1 MSAGSLRSGFKFHSW
16 LPIFRET
23 LERKMLRPAIP
34 FIILLALHVTSA
46 MADVIRIPYQFVE
59 TGWLSEAREYS
70 CELKQE
76 LPLFGAARFLRGTQ
90 QPVQLVID
98 SLVPVTRAGEGR
110 LYSVLPSWKGGGEEE
125 DIARLEIREGSRPI
139 SLPRAQALQVF
150 YALYQGR
157 AVNLE
162 FDDLA
167 TGSSRILI
175 QLSPIDFL
183 GQVQAFEACVGR
195 LAPVAGAGHLPTNA
209 MIDENRIGAS
219 SPPAMSP
226 SSLQL
231 KPLPKNVQALSY
243 QFDSSGKPAPVRI
256 RIP

>member
-1 MSAGSLRSGFKFHSW
+1 
-16 LPIFRET
+16 
-23 LERKMLRPAIP
+23 MLRQAIL
-34 FIILLALHVTSA
+34 FITLLALHATAA
-46 MADVIRIPYQFVE
+46 MADVIRVPYQFVE
-59 TGWLSEAREYS
+59 TGWLSEARERS
-70 CELKQE
+70 CELKQD

-98 SLVPVTRAGEGR
+98 SLVPVSRGGEGR

-125 DIARLEIREGSRPI
+125 DIARFEIRAGSRPI
-139 SLPRAQALQVF
+139 SLPRDQALQVF

-167 TGSSRILI
+167 TGTSRILI

-183 GQVQAFEACVGR
+183 SQVQAFEACVGR
-195 LAPVAGAGHLPTNA
+195 LGPVMGAEPLPSNA
-209 MIDENRIGAS
+209 MIDESRIRAS
-219 SPPAMSP
+219 SPQAMPAST
-226 SSLQL
+226 LQL
-231 KPLPKNVQALSY
+231 KPLPGNAQALSY